1 MKMKKL
7 LAILLTGAMAV
18 SMAGCGGSGTGGSGS
33 GASGE
38 SESNAG
44 GSDTA
49 ADTAENTDSQAE
61 AADAESS
68 GDVVEIRFT
77 EWDGGDT
84 LAVYE
89 EVAEKFNASH
99 PGIHVTVM
107 NIPDEYDT
115 KITAMVAGNDTPE
128 VCCMNSDT
136 LLFPLAEEGIIAN
149 LQEYIDKDADFDKE
163 CVGDQFK
170 YMLNDDYM
178 AGYGIGSENI
188 TMFYNPALFQEYG
201 VEEPPASYENAWDWD
216 TFVNAAQKL
225 TIDKNGKNA
234 LDPDF
239 DPENIDVYGVTISKW
254 WAGYMPFLLSL
265 GGDYLTDDGS
275 AIGYATPE
283 GKEVLQK
290 LADLTYV
297 YHVAPTPTT
306 SQTMPGLSEALA
318 TGKVAMSFDGQWSN
332 ATLMADGVDYNVA
345 ALPRMG
351 EKAQTVAT
359 FGAIAL
365 MNTEKADA
373 AFEFVKFMMTE
384 VGACEPLFLSGLWLP
399 TNMKEYNDDYIK
411 SVITDKHPA
420 NYYETIVKPMM
431 DGTANTPITAYVKN
445 FNKINDVITPAL
457 DDLWA
462 GEITAD
468 EAISS
473 IEADANAEVQGFYG
487 K

>member
-7 LAILLTGAMAV
+7 LAALLTGAMAL
-18 SMAGCGGSGTGGSGS
+18 SMAGCGGGGSTGGSSADTGS
-33 GASGE
+33 GS
-38 SESNAG
+38 S
-44 GSDTA
+44 
-49 ADTAENTDSQAE
+49 
-61 AADAESS
+61 AADAAEDTGNEADTSADTGS
-68 GDVVEIRFT
+68 GGTDGDVVEIRFT

-89 EVAEKFNASH
+89 EVAEKFNSTH

-115 KITAMVAGNDTPE
+115 KITAMIAGNDTPE

-136 LLFPLAEEGIIAN
+136 LLFPLAEEGIVAN
-149 LQEYIDKDADFDKE
+149 LQEYIDKDPEFDKE

-170 YMLNDDYM
+170 YMLNADYM
-178 AGYGIGSENI
+178 AGYGVGSENI
-188 TMFYNPALFQEYG
+188 TMFYNPSLFEQYG
-201 VEEPPASYENAWDWD
+201 VEEPPASYADAWDWD
-216 TFVNAAQKL
+216 TFVENARKL

-239 DPENIDVYGVTISKW
+239 DPENIDIYGVTISKW
-254 WAGYMPFLLSL
+254 WAGYMPFLFSQ
-265 GGDYLTDDGS
+265 GGDYLTADGT

-283 GKEVLQK
+283 GRDVLQK

-318 TGKVAMSFDGQWSN
+318 TNKVAMCFDGQWSN
-332 ATLMADGVDYNVA
+332 ATLMNDGVEYNVA
-345 ALPRMG
+345 ALPKMG
-351 EKAQTVAT
+351 DKAQTVAT

-399 TNMKEYNDDYIK
+399 TNMKEYNDDYIR

-445 FNKINDVITPAL
+445 FNKINDIISPAL
-457 DDLWA
+457 DDLWS
-462 GEITAD
+462 GEKTAE
-468 EAISS
+468 EAIGS

>member
-1 MKMKKL
+1 M
-7 LAILLTGAMAV
+7 
-18 SMAGCGGSGTGGSGS
+18 
-33 GASGE
+33 
-38 SESNAG
+38 
-44 GSDTA
+44 
-49 ADTAENTDSQAE
+49 
-61 AADAESS
+61 
-68 GDVVEIRFT
+68 
-77 EWDGGDT
+77 
-84 LAVYE
+84 
-89 EVAEKFNASH
+89 
-99 PGIHVTVM
+99 
-107 NIPDEYDT
+107 
-115 KITAMVAGNDTPE
+115 
-128 VCCMNSDT
+128 MNSDT
-136 LLFPLAEEGIIAN
+136 LLFPLAEEGIVAN

-163 CVGDQFK
+163 CVGDQFR
-170 YMLNDDYM
+170 YMLDADYM

-201 VEEPPASYENAWDWD
+201 VEEPPASYADAWDWD

-254 WAGYMPFLLSL
+254 WAGYMPFLFGL
-265 GGDYLTDDGS
+265 GGDFLTADGS
-275 AIGYATPE
+275 SIGYATPE
-283 GKEVLQK
+283 GREVLQK

-411 SVITDKHPA
+411 SVITDRHPA

-431 DGTANTPITAYVKN
+431 DGTANTPITAYVRN

-462 GEITAD
+462 GETTAD